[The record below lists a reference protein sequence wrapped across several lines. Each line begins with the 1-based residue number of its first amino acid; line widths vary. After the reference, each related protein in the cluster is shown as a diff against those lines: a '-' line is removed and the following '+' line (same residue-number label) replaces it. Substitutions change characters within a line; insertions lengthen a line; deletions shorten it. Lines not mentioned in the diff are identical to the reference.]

1 MSTSVKIS
9 ELNSF
14 VGTITSSDYFPVNK
28 SSSLTTYRA
37 PISSL
42 QSFLSTGSFTGSF
55 IGSLTGT
62 ASWANNALTASFV
75 TASRVSG
82 TVTSASYALSA
93 SYAQNAGGLS
103 GTGTAQYFAKWN
115 SANSLTDASMYYSS
129 VSSSNISTDNFQVYG
144 TNKYLRVYGNA
155 QPAIQVS
162 STFNSTLILDSLTTA
177 SDGMAFVVGTDGYY
191 YTYGNP
197 LSASWGRGSF
207 ELISYTGSNN
217 WTFGGKDYTA
227 DNLGYGILRVM
238 RLRSN
243 GFYFWP
249 LAGVQS
255 ISKDGTFNIGV
266 DSGAENHESRLMI
279 QIYSGS
285 SASPT
290 VDHLH
295 KAIEVYYGSGSTNN
309 VTFCVSSSGKT
320 YMGGRLEV
328 NGGLKLKSDSY
339 LAITASGHVI
349 SLNSENYAT
358 KYIELG
364 DNGTASVIMSQGT
377 HLNVIVNQAY
387 TNGGLWNGNI
397 YFTGSFLSS
406 SGQTFNCPIVWKN
419 GSQPAISTG
428 NSNRADFFTFY
439 SVNTSNL
446 GPKGSGATNNTVIY
460 AVATQNMY

>member
-55 IGSLTGT
+55 IGTLTGT

-75 TASRVSG
+75 TGSRVVG
-82 TVTSASYALSA
+82 TVNSASYALSA

-155 QPAIQVS
+155 QPAIQIS

-177 SDGMAFVVGTDGYY
+177 SDGMAFVVGSDGYY
-191 YTYGNP
+191 YTFGNP

-207 ELISYTGSNN
+207 EWISYTGSNN

-266 DSGAENHESRLMI
+266 DSGTENHETRLMI
-279 QIYSGS
+279 QVYSGS

-295 KAIEVYYGSGSTNN
+295 KAIEVYYGSGSVNN

-320 YMGGRLEV
+320 YIGDKLQI
-328 NGGLKLKSDSY
+328 NGGVQLKADNNYS
-339 LAITASGHVI
+339 AIT
-349 SLNSENYAT
+349 SLGTNVSINAENYTT
-358 KYIELG
+358 KFINLG
-364 DNGTASVIMSQGT
+364 NHGTASITMSRGSQ
-377 HLNVIVNQAY
+377 LNVIVNQAASSGY
-387 TNGGLWNGNI
+387 TASLF
-397 YFTGSFLSS
+397 FTGSYISS
-406 SGQTFNCPIVWKN
+406 SGETFNCPIVWRN
-419 GSQPAISTG
+419 GSQPAVTVGSG
-428 NSNRADFFTFY
+428 DKADFFTFVA
-439 SVNTSNL
+439 VNTHNN
-446 GPKGSGATNNTVIY
+446 GPKGSGATDNTVIY
-460 AVATQNMY
+460 GTVVQNMY